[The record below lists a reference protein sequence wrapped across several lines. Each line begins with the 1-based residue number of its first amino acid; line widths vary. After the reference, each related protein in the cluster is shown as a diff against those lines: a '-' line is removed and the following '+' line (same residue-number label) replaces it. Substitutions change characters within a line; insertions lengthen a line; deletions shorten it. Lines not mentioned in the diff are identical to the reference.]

1 MKKIL
6 FLFLIL
12 FLSVSCKQDKPKPVV
27 VRKVTPPIEAKK
39 KDVVKDS
46 ISGYINPKL
55 ALYGFKFIT
64 DTSHHELKKIKIYCD
79 AKLVQTIKT
88 KKECEHLDFSLI
100 DWNFDGYKDITAI
113 YNCGSGGCAYWIWNY
128 SPKLKKFVYNSVLSG
143 VLGLEIDSVSKYI
156 VIHFRNGCKYESW
169 DSLKYVKND
178 LKFVKGRER
187 IICEDKTGKYES
199 VTKDIIIKKVNGK
212 RKITSVDTVSVL
224 VKD

>member
-1 MKKIL
+1 MKNIN
-6 FLFLIL
+6 FLFFILI
-12 FLSVSCKQDKPKPVV
+12 LSVSCKQNKQKPVV
-27 VRKVTPPIEAKK
+27 LKKITPPIEVKK
-39 KDVVKDS
+39 NVINDS
-46 ISGYINPKL
+46 ISGFINPKL
-55 ALYGFKFIT
+55 ALYEFKFIT

-79 AKLVQTIKT
+79 SKLVQTIKT
-88 KKECEHLDFSLI
+88 NKDCEHLDFSLI

-113 YNCGSGGCAYWIWNY
+113 YNCGSAGCAYWIWNY
-128 SPKLKKFVYNSVLSG
+128 SPILKKFVYNLTLSG

-178 LKFVKGRER
+178 LKFVKGRKR
-187 IICEDKTGKYES
+187 IICEDKTGKFES
-199 VTKDIIIKKVNGK
+199 ITKDIIVKKVNGK